1 MHLVKKS
8 QFSLWLFYCPP
19 NIFGAFFVPIV
30 PNEPLFTLI
39 ILIKNQK
46 LNMNL
51 FTKRTLTISAIVIA
65 FILGIAA
72 NKKAE
77 SGKYFEISKN
87 LEIFTN
93 MYKELNT
100 YYVDDVDPAGLMRT
114 GIDAMLKSLDPY
126 TNYFSESQIEGFRF
140 ITEGKYNGIGAEFDK
155 IKEDIVVI
163 SPIDGSPAMK
173 AGLKAGDKVISIDGT
188 SVKGKSVD
196 QLGDFIK
203 GAPGTDVVLSIARPT
218 LTDKYEELKI
228 KVVREEVIEK
238 NVPYSGMITEDVGY
252 IILTTFSREAG
263 ANVAEALKT
272 LKTKNPKMSKLILD
286 LRGNGGGLLAEAV
299 NLCNV
304 FIPRGELVVTTKGK
318 VVDWDRSYRT
328 LNPSIDE
335 TMPVAIL
342 VDKGTASASEIV
354 SGTLQDVDRAV
365 VIGQKTYGKG
375 LVQNTREIG
384 YNSKLKLTTSK
395 YYIPS
400 GRCIQAVR
408 YEKGEPVE
416 LPDSLSSKFKTRKGR
431 TVLDGGGIK
440 PDIILEAKDKYEV
453 IKALREQRMIFQY
466 VTKYVLKNPTPV
478 EPEKFEFTDFD
489 DFVAF
494 LSTQKF
500 DYETESEKSLKKVRI
515 EATNENYISVLT
527 EELKNLENK
536 ISQEK
541 KNEVVK
547 HKAEI
552 LKGIEREIASRYF
565 YDIGEIKMRLKND
578 DEIKQATSLLNDA
591 NKYNAILKK

>member
-1 MHLVKKS
+1 MILSTKK
-8 QFSLWLFYCPP
+8 
-19 NIFGAFFVPIV
+19 IIAI
-30 PNEPLFTLI
+30 TTI
-39 ILIKNQK
+39 ILVSMIA
-46 LNMNL
+46 
-51 FTKRTLTISAIVIA
+51 IS
-65 FILGIAA
+65 A
-72 NKKAE
+72 NKKAT

-100 YYVDDVDPAGLMRT
+100 YYVDDIDPSGLMRT

-140 ITEGKYNGIGAEFDK
+140 ITEGKYNGIGVEFDK
-155 IKEDIVVI
+155 IKDDIVVI
-163 SPIDGSPAMK
+163 NPIDGSPAQK
-173 AGLKAGDKVISIDGT
+173 AGLKAGDKVVSIDGT
-188 SVKGKSVD
+188 LVKGKSVE
-196 QLGDFIK
+196 QMGDFLK
-203 GAPGTDVVLSIARPT
+203 GAPGTDVLLSIARPT
-218 LTDKYEELKI
+218 LTEKVEDLKI
-228 KVVREEVIEK
+228 KVVREEVQEK
-238 NVPYSGMITEDVGY
+238 NVPYSGMVSEDVGY
-252 IILTTFSREAG
+252 IVLTTFTREAG

-272 LKTKNPKMSKLILD
+272 LKSKNPKMTKLILD

-335 TMPVAIL
+335 SIPVAIL

-354 SGTLQDVDRAV
+354 SGTLQDIDRAV

-384 YNSKLKLTTSK
+384 YNAKLKLTTSK

-400 GRCIQAVR
+400 GRCIQAIR

-453 IKALREQRMIFQY
+453 IKALRDQRMIFQY
-466 VTKYVLKNPTPV
+466 ATRFILKNPTPV
-478 EPEKFEFTDFD
+478 EPEKFSFTEFD
-489 DFVAF
+489 DFVGF
-494 LSTQKF
+494 LNTQKF
-500 DYETESEKSLKKVRI
+500 EYDTESEKSLKKVRT
-515 EATNENYISVLT
+515 EATNENYIGVLT

-552 LKGIEREIASRYF
+552 IKLIEREIASRYF
-565 YDIGEIKMRLKND
+565 FDVGEIKMRLKND
-578 DEIKQATSLLNDA
+578 DEIKQAISVLNDS